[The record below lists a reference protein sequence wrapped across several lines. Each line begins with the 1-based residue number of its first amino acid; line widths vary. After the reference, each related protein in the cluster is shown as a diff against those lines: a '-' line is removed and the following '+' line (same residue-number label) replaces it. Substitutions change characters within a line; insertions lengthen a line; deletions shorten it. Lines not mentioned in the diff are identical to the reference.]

1 MKRGRLLF
9 VALYFVCS
17 LFFSADANA
26 VMDDYCVVPPYVIQ
40 DVAPNVM
47 FLVDNSGSMFNF
59 AYQCVQ
65 TVTTS
70 AEATFSSHPIHV
82 ASVVGI

>member
-1 MKRGRLLF
+1 MKREKLLF
-9 VALYFVCS
+9 VALYFVFS

-47 FLVDNSGSMFNF
+47 LLVDDSGSMFNF
-59 AYQCVQ
+59 AYQCV
-65 TVTTS
+65 
-70 AEATFSSHPIHV
+70 
-82 ASVVGI
+82 